1 MSRTSGKNRFVR
13 IYKLINIVQS
23 QHKRKKGELIM
34 ERERKQK
41 KILVENFIEQHKKRK
56 SIKIM
61 SEVTSYL
68 KLHNLCFETD
78 QIEGIPRITMVFK
91 YCDRCPNYITEGC
104 IWFYEEFMEVRV
116 YYSKLGAEICQKSKH
131 LPELYRLMNYINAR
145 LWVSVSDGLEGALYQ
160 SQYLISPR
168 FYVTEDEMQDITVT
182 MLIPYTHFE
191 LDMLEIEDFITAALP
206 GLLDDLSTPVFLLLE
221 GRITVEEAIDM
232 VRSEIIG
239 ERGRM

>member
-1 MSRTSGKNRFVR
+1 
-13 IYKLINIVQS
+13 
-23 QHKRKKGELIM
+23 M
-34 ERERKQK
+34 ERERKQE

-68 KLHNLCFETD
+68 KLHNLYFETD
-78 QIEGIPRITMVFK
+78 QMEGIPRIKMVFK
-91 YCDRCPNYITEGC
+91 NCDRSPDYITEGC
-104 IWFYEEFMEVRV
+104 IWLYENSMEVRV
-116 YYSKLGAEICQKSKH
+116 YYSELGAEICKKSKH

-145 LWVSVSDGLEGALYQ
+145 LWVGVSDDMDGVLYQ

-168 FYVTEDEMQDITVT
+168 FYITEDEMQDITAT

-191 LDMLEIEDFITAALP
+191 MDVLELEDFITAALP
-206 GLLDDLSTPVFLLLE
+206 SLLNSLSVPVFLLLE

-232 VRSEIIG
+232 VGLEILG
-239 ERGRM
+239 EKR

>member
-1 MSRTSGKNRFVR
+1 
-13 IYKLINIVQS
+13 
-23 QHKRKKGELIM
+23 M
-34 ERERKQK
+34 ERERKQE

-68 KLHNLCFETD
+68 KLHNLCFETE

-91 YCDRCPNYITEGC
+91 NCDRCPDYITEGC
-104 IWFYEEFMEVRV
+104 IWFYEDFMEVRV
-116 YYSKLGAEICQKSKH
+116 YYSKLGAEICQKSKY

-145 LWVSVSDGLEGALYQ
+145 LWVGAPDGMDGALYQ

-168 FYVTEDEMQDITVT
+168 FYITEDEMQDITAT

-191 LDMLEIEDFITAALP
+191 MDVLELEDFITAALP
-206 GLLDDLSTPVFLLLE
+206 SLLNSLSVPVFLLLE

-232 VRSEIIG
+232 VGLEILR
-239 ERGRM
+239 EKR